1 MYTLNNDV
9 FRGLVLYG
17 GGSLVKLALMSPMT
31 GVFRRMNK
39 SFSNPED
46 AKFAGGAR
54 DIERITE
61 MTKPNSDV
69 ERVRWGWEGWEGWG
83 VRGGQEGEQL
93 KLFLNCSFKISV
105 SIRLQINKILCKTQ

>member
-69 ERVRWGWEGWEGWG
+69 ERVRWG
-83 VRGGQEGEQL
+83 
-93 KLFLNCSFKISV
+93 
-105 SIRLQINKILCKTQ
+105 